1 MHATPLSKEI
11 TSHTRAVALPYCQ
24 SSAQVLEK
32 MFCKPVSQCHT
43 VTPTGTRDPGTLART
58 IRWLLCSTSFPPN
71 FASGFYS
78 AVGGMVQNP
87 TLTFEKIF
95 HV

>member
-1 MHATPLSKEI
+1 MRATPLSKEI

-32 MFCKPVSQCHT
+32 RFCKPVSQCHT
-43 VTPTGTRDPGTLART
+43 VTPTETRDPGMLACT
-58 IRWLLCSTSFPPN
+58 ICWLPCSTSFPPN
-71 FASGFYS
+71 SASGFYS
-78 AVGGMVQNP
+78 AVGGMAQNP
-87 TLTFEKIF
+87 MLTFEKIF